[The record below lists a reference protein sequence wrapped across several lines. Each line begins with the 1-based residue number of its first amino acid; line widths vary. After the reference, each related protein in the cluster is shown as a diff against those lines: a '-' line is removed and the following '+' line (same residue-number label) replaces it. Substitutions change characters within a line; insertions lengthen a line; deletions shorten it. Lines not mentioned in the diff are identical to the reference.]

1 MIHDVLIV
9 DDSATMR
16 QMVKKTMRMAGLN
29 VGDVYEA
36 SNGIEALASLAD
48 HPVAVIM
55 LDINMPTMNGI
66 QLLTRM
72 KQNSRLKDIPI
83 VIASTEGSRER
94 IQQLEG
100 FGAYGYVR
108 KPFQPEQ
115 LRDVLTPLLGVKDD
129 DAAAAAVESGDTQ
142 DDLF

>member
-1 MIHDVLIV
+1 MSQDVLIV
-9 DDSATMR
+9 DDSVTMR
-16 QMVKKTMRMAGLN
+16 QMVKKTMRMAGLD
-29 VGDVYEA
+29 VGEVYEA
-36 SNGIEALASLAD
+36 SNGIEALAQLAD

-72 KQNSRLKDIPI
+72 KQNDRLKAIPI

-94 IQQLEG
+94 IEQMEE
-100 FGAYGYVR
+100 FGAFGYVR

-115 LRDVLTPLLGVKDD
+115 LRDVLKPLLGVKGDGAAED
-129 DAAAAAVESGDTQ
+129 GDAQS
-142 DDLF
+142 DLF